1 MDALADAPR
10 MLLRRDGPVATIAL
24 NRPEKMNVW
33 NAAMETELRR
43 MMAELS
49 ADAAIRV
56 IVPTGSGKAFCA
68 GVDLDVEALK
78 GITEGGQDVSQPAP
92 QVRDAMGGSDFEQ
105 RYSYLLG
112 VPKPVICALNGAAA
126 GVGVVLA
133 QACKIAAAL
142 VSAAVASDDFREGV
156 RHFLEKR
163 PPSFTGV

>member
-33 NAAMETELRR
+33 NAATE
-43 MMAELS
+43 
-49 ADAAIRV
+49 
-56 IVPTGSGKAFCA
+56 
-68 GVDLDVEALK
+68 
-78 GITEGGQDVSQPAP
+78 
-92 QVRDAMGGSDFEQ
+92 
-105 RYSYLLG
+105 
-112 VPKPVICALNGAAA
+112 
-126 GVGVVLA
+126 
-133 QACKIAAAL
+133 